1 MPIYVYR
8 CEACLQVHE
17 ALQKL
22 SDEPLRS
29 CPSCHEEALKKLIA
43 PAGIIFKGSGFHKN
57 DYGSSGGRKST
68 TEAPPPSPSTPPA
81 PEKKADSSPPKASG
95 GTESKVA

>member
-8 CEACLQVHE
+8 CEDCSQVHE

-22 SDEPLRS
+22 HDAPLQT
-29 CPSCHEEALKKLIA
+29 CPHCGHEALRKLIA

-57 DYGSSGGRKST
+57 DYATSGRRTTSEPSKSAPSAPST
-68 TEAPPPSPSTPPA
+68 TESKPA
-81 PEKKADSSPPKASG
+81 PAAEKKAG